1 MIDPG
6 RGLGGGRRSARGLG
20 ALVFGAVLVCG
31 AVRAEPPRPGEG
43 PPTSI
48 AEAET
53 FYQARGSSPNDVLA
67 LWFSGVLMYGNPE
80 VRPLATHLLAQ
91 TTADFDGDLG
101 WVKRPSSKTF
111 VDRLADPAFA
121 HVFRSYFKTTSPE
134 NGYLMV
140 PDSMDLNI
148 EHSGPDPRAK
158 GELADR
164 QWVIRLRS
172 SGADSARAVYLLKH
186 PQTGRW
192 QVTRFSSV
200 YVDIR
205 KPKVP

>member
-1 MIDPG
+1 MLPG
-6 RGLGGGRRSARGLG
+6 LQLVGRFCLGLCLLTGTAQ
-20 ALVFGAVLVCG
+20 
-31 AVRAEPPRPGEG
+31 AEPPLPGEG
-43 PPTSI
+43 APTSI
-48 AEAET
+48 EEVGT
-53 FYQARGSSPNDVLA
+53 FYQARGSSPDAVLA

-91 TTADFDGDLG
+91 TTADFDGDLS
-101 WVKRPSSKTF
+101 WVKRPSAKTF

-134 NGYLMV
+134 NGYRMV
-140 PDSMDLNI
+140 PDSMELNI